1 MRIRRWRRCNWIESA
16 RRIRSP
22 GIEDKFDC
30 DGSIR
35 YCVPKTQWAKFLGPQ
50 LLVKATRAFLRLP
63 NEDAK
68 DYDTAKREILNY
80 FQLDSKSYLHAFR
93 STRREGRETYRML
106 LSFDND
112 IETTALRDTG
122 HNGVLIVDPDL
133 VRSDQYVN
141 GKSVHMMGVFD
152 TQFIELPVAQ
162 ILFRSPKRRCYL
174 NLLIEVAVARM
185 PQSLGCNIGNQLF
198 HMFPQLNDIISQTRP
213 RTVDADTLTETLMEH
228 NTSAA
233 QTRTRRRH
241 LTTIDHLSRRTDA

>member
-1 MRIRRWRRCNWIESA
+1 
-16 RRIRSP
+16 
-22 GIEDKFDC
+22 
-30 DGSIR
+30 
-35 YCVPKTQWAKFLGPQ
+35 
-50 LLVKATRAFLRLP
+50 LRLP

-213 RTVDADTLTETLMEH
+213 RTVDADTLTAVIHSNGQIEALMEH
-228 NTSAA
+228 NTDCNEAINE
-233 QTRTRRRH
+233 QIMTPV
-241 LTTIDHLSRRTDA
+241 RTDRPVAAEYDMARGETRDGANEVISG